1 MSEFDSTKWYDQAVA
16 ILAALGGVAG
26 VGKLIE
32 LYQSSR
38 RRNAEA
44 EALEEQREEA
54 SQQEY
59 RNQLYKDWQYR
70 SAELRKI
77 EEAYMLC
84 ERERLK
90 QEAVVIDLKQKV
102 QVLQFHVED
111 LQAEIADL
119 KKKLMV

>member
-1 MSEFDSTKWYDQAVA
+1 MSELDSKWYDQAVA

-32 LYQSSR
+32 LYQSHKKR
-38 RRNAEA
+38 KTDAQT
-44 EALEEQREEA
+44 LEEQRIEA

-77 EEAYMLC
+77 EEAYLYC
-84 ERERLK
+84 ERERVK
-90 QEAVVIDLKQKV
+90 QDATIAELRQKI
-102 QVLQFHVED
+102 QILQFQVEE
-111 LQAEIADL
+111 LQADL
-119 KKKLMV
+119 KDLKKISS